1 MFHFCQR
8 CIPRHTCTQSN
19 YIQYTLTKV
28 QLLPPA
34 VGWYAS
40 LTFIASLLR
49 MLFWSLIHLNNVISH
64 WQTKITKFA
73 YIALHTE
80 DTKQYKTRIVNG
92 HGYMPLELSMYEV
105 WACVCVCV
113 CVWKCV
119 SVCVSVHFSEE
130 HDVLCTLPQPW
141 PRAYCWD
148 SLLMFMEFLWNHDP
162 YTAFGYSKLPSAPIL
177 STRMGCKCC
186 SPAAVSHE

>member
-1 MFHFCQR
+1 MFHFCQW

-113 CVWKCV
+113 LWKCV
-119 SVCVSVHFSEE
+119 SVCVCVCS
-130 HDVLCTLPQPW
+130 LQWGTR
-141 PRAYCWD
+141 RA
-148 SLLMFMEFLWNHDP
+148 LHL
-162 YTAFGYSKLPSAPIL
+162 A
-177 STRMGCKCC
+177 
-186 SPAAVSHE
+186 AAVTESILLGLFAHVHGVLMKSWSVYSIWIL